1 MGSLAGKVAV
11 VTGAAQGLGFS
22 IAQALAEAGAS
33 VLISARSLAKAEAAA
48 KSLSDRGL
56 IVSAT
61 RADVKV
67 LQDVEANIT
76 EAVDQFGG
84 LDILVNNAQKIYPPQ
99 TLEKNNDDQL
109 IEMFE
114 SGPLAT
120 LRYMRVAYPHFQKR
134 GGGVII
140 NFATGASQRWNMTG
154 YGPYACVKQAIR
166 MLSKTAADEWGRDN
180 IRVVTIAPF
189 AMTTGLQGW
198 IRDHPEDAAAL
209 VSSIPARKIGNPVD
223 DVGRAVVLLCQPEAQ
238 YITGATIPVDGGMAN
253 FD

>member
-56 IVSAT
+56 VVSAT

-76 EAVDQFGG
+76 EAVDKFGG

-99 TLEKNNDDQL
+99 TLEKNNNNKL
-109 IEMFE
+109 MEMF
-114 SGPLAT
+114 
-120 LRYMRVAYPHFQKR
+120 
-134 GGGVII
+134 
-140 NFATGASQRWNMTG
+140 
-154 YGPYACVKQAIR
+154 
-166 MLSKTAADEWGRDN
+166 
-180 IRVVTIAPF
+180 
-189 AMTTGLQGW
+189 
-198 IRDHPEDAAAL
+198 
-209 VSSIPARKIGNPVD
+209 
-223 DVGRAVVLLCQPEAQ
+223 
-238 YITGATIPVDGGMAN
+238 
-253 FD
+253 